1 MCVYVC
7 VNVCVCVYEHSLD
20 EHFFLCPFESASWDV
35 RLEFKA
41 KNMKNLVSVLNMHFP
56 IQ

>member
-1 MCVYVC
+1 M
-7 VNVCVCVYEHSLD
+7 CVCVYEHSLD
-20 EHFFLCPFESASWDV
+20 EHFFLNPVESASWDL